1 MGFAFAQLT
10 IQRAHHLHVRRHFVP
25 RFLVGKYG
33 TYSHYSRL
41 LFVGEESEVVT
52 IVINK
57 LAHLLIVGELVVVE
71 RVDVLATVEES
82 ASLVACVDDG
92 LEELQMIALCEP
104 TFHQSDSFV
113 DGMDKWA
120 SVKFMRETTIIF
132 QECIKLTVVCL
143 LAVAE
148 QLGAIVATLHRHYV
162 ENMLPSINEVI
173 KHLLR
178 NGFCFL
184 HSELASITHNVACRI
199 LTAHVGIVVIVE
211 CIQMAAYQFIK
222 KIDGGIV

>member
-1 MGFAFAQLT
+1 MGFALAQLT
-10 IQRAHHLHVRRHFVP
+10 IQRAHHLHVRRHLVP
-25 RFLVGKYG
+25 RLLVGKNG
-33 TYSHYSRL
+33 TYSHYCRL

-92 LEELQMIALCEP
+92 LEELQMIALREP

-113 DGMDKWA
+113 DGMDKGA
-120 SVKFMRETTIIF
+120 SVKFMREATIIF
-132 QECIKLTVVCL
+132 QKCIELTVVCL

-148 QLGAIVATLHRHYV
+148 QLGAVVAALYRHNV

-178 NGFCFL
+178 DSFCFL
-184 HSELASITHNVACRI
+184 HSELAGITHNVACRI

-211 CIQMAAYQFIK
+211 CIQMATYQFIEE
-222 KIDGGIV
+222 IDGGIV